1 MLQPFSTIPFSNQS
15 LFNPQISINS
25 GQMFL
30 WEKFDNSWY
39 GVYGNHI
46 LKFSTTTI
54 NNNGDSSNNNN
65 NNNVEFFSFPEFKEW
80 EKQVFRLDD
89 DIEKI
94 IAGFS
99 NDVVVSEAI
108 RRYPGLRLMRQ
119 EPHQCMFSFVCAS
132 NTNILMIRRM
142 LKNLS
147 RKFGVKV
154 IIDGKEFFT
163 FPTADSLNKA
173 NINELLSCGI
183 GYRAKA
189 IKAVAEGI
197 ASGKLDIKELTHA
210 SYNDAKEQLLKIY
223 GIGNKIADCILLFSL
238 EKLESFPI
246 DVWIARALSSYYD
259 WVFIENKNRQ
269 KKEKKKIDDKI
280 TFGQYNILSEA
291 IRNYFG
297 KYSGYAQQYLFY
309 YMRQNAAKKW

>member
-1 MLQPFSTIPFSNQS
+1 
-15 LFNPQISINS
+15 
-25 GQMFL
+25 MFL

-309 YMRQNAAKKW
+309 YMRQNAEKKW

>member
-1 MLQPFSTIPFSNQS
+1 VLQPFSTIPFSNQS

-46 LKFSTTTI
+46 LKFSTTI
-54 NNNGDSSNNNN
+54 INNGDSSNNNNN

>member
-1 MLQPFSTIPFSNQS
+1 
-15 LFNPQISINS
+15 
-25 GQMFL
+25 MFL

-46 LKFSTTTI
+46 LKFSTPTG
-54 NNNGDSSNNNN
+54 NNGNSSNNNN
-65 NNNVEFFSFPEFKEW
+65 NNIEFFSFPEIKEW

-99 NDVVVSEAI
+99 NDIIVSEAI
-108 RRYPGLRLMRQ
+108 RKYPGLRLMRQ
-119 EPHQCMFSFVCAS
+119 EPHQCMLSFVCAS

-154 IIDGKEFFT
+154 MIDGKEFFT

-173 NINELLSCGI
+173 NINELLTCGI

-197 ASGKLDIKELTHA
+197 ASGKLDVKELTHT

-246 DVWIARALSSYYD
+246 DVWIARALSSYYG
-259 WVFIENKNRQ
+259 WVFSENKNKQ
-269 KKEKKKIDDKI
+269 KKKKIDDKI
-280 TFGQYNILSEA
+280 TFSQYNILSET

-309 YMRQNAAKKW
+309 YMRHNAAKKW

>member
-1 MLQPFSTIPFSNQS
+1 
-15 LFNPQISINS
+15 
-25 GQMFL
+25 MFL

-280 TFGQYNILSEA
+280 TFGQYNILSKA

>member
-1 MLQPFSTIPFSNQS
+1 
-15 LFNPQISINS
+15 
-25 GQMFL
+25 MFL

-39 GVYGNHI
+39 GIYGNHI
-46 LKFSTTTI
+46 LKFSTTTG
-54 NNNGDSSNNNN
+54 NNGDSSNNNS
-65 NNNVEFFSFPEFKEW
+65 NNVEFFSFPEFKEW

-108 RRYPGLRLMRQ
+108 RMYPGLRLMRQ

-154 IIDGKEFFT
+154 MIDGKEFFT

-210 SYNDAKEQLLKIY
+210 SYNDAKDQLLRIY

-246 DVWIARALSSYYD
+246 DVWIARALSSYYG
-259 WVFIENKNRQ
+259 WVFTENKNRQ
-269 KKEKKKIDDKI
+269 KKEMKIDDKI

>member
-1 MLQPFSTIPFSNQS
+1 
-15 LFNPQISINS
+15 
-25 GQMFL
+25 MFL

-54 NNNGDSSNNNN
+54 NNGDSSNNNS
-65 NNNVEFFSFPEFKEW
+65 NNVEFFSFPEFKEW

>member
-1 MLQPFSTIPFSNQS
+1 
-15 LFNPQISINS
+15 
-25 GQMFL
+25 MFL

-54 NNNGDSSNNNN
+54 NNGDSSNNNN

>member
-1 MLQPFSTIPFSNQS
+1 
-15 LFNPQISINS
+15 
-25 GQMFL
+25 MFL

-54 NNNGDSSNNNN
+54 NNNGDSSNNNNNN

>member
-1 MLQPFSTIPFSNQS
+1 VLQPFSTIPFSNQS

-280 TFGQYNILSEA
+280 TFGQYNILSKA

>member
-1 MLQPFSTIPFSNQS
+1 VLQPFSTIPFSNQS

-39 GVYGNHI
+39 GIYGNHI
-46 LKFSTTTI
+46 LKFSTTTG
-54 NNNGDSSNNNN
+54 NNGDSSNNNS
-65 NNNVEFFSFPEFKEW
+65 NNVEFFSFPEFKEW

-154 IIDGKEFFT
+154 MIDGKEFFT

-189 IKAVAEGI
+189 IKAVAKVLPQEN
-197 ASGKLDIKELTHA
+197 LT
-210 SYNDAKEQLLKIY
+210 SK
-223 GIGNKIADCILLFSL
+223 S
-238 EKLESFPI
+238 
-246 DVWIARALSSYYD
+246 
-259 WVFIENKNRQ
+259 
-269 KKEKKKIDDKI
+269 
-280 TFGQYNILSEA
+280 
-291 IRNYFG
+291 
-297 KYSGYAQQYLFY
+297 
-309 YMRQNAAKKW
+309 

>member
-1 MLQPFSTIPFSNQS
+1 MLQPFSTIPFSNQF
-15 LFNPQISINS
+15 LFDPQISINS

-39 GVYGNHI
+39 GIYGNNI
-46 LKFSTTTI
+46 LKFSTPTV
-54 NNNGDSSNNNN
+54 NNDDSSNNNN
-65 NNNVEFFSFPEFKEW
+65 NNNVEFFSFPEIKEW

-99 NDVVVSEAI
+99 NDIVVSEAI
-108 RRYPGLRLMRQ
+108 RKYPGLRLMRQ
-119 EPHQCMFSFVCAS
+119 QPHQCMFSFVCAS
-132 NTNILMIRRM
+132 NTNIVMIRRM

-163 FPTADSLNKA
+163 FPTVDSLNKA

-189 IKAVAEGI
+189 IKAVAESI

-210 SYNDAKEQLLKIY
+210 SYNDAKEQLLKVY

-246 DVWIARALSSYYD
+246 DVWIARALSSYYG
-259 WVFIENKNRQ
+259 WLFSENKNKE
-269 KKEKKKIDDKI
+269 KKEKKMDDKI
-280 TFGQYNILSEA
+280 TFKQYNILSEA

-297 KYSGYAQQYLFY
+297 KYSGYAQQFLYY
-309 YMRQNAAKKW
+309 YMRQNASKKW

>member
-1 MLQPFSTIPFSNQS
+1 
-15 LFNPQISINS
+15 
-25 GQMFL
+25 MFL

-54 NNNGDSSNNNN
+54 NNNGDSSNNNNN

>member
-1 MLQPFSTIPFSNQS
+1 
-15 LFNPQISINS
+15 
-25 GQMFL
+25 MFL

-46 LKFSTTTI
+46 LKFSTTI
-54 NNNGDSSNNNN
+54 INNGDSSNNNN
-65 NNNVEFFSFPEFKEW
+65 NNNKVEFFSFPEFKEW

>member
-1 MLQPFSTIPFSNQS
+1 
-15 LFNPQISINS
+15 
-25 GQMFL
+25 MFL

-39 GVYGNHI
+39 GIYGNHI
-46 LKFSTTTI
+46 LKFSTTTG
-54 NNNGDSSNNNN
+54 NNGDSSNNNS
-65 NNNVEFFSFPEFKEW
+65 NNVEFFSFPEFKEW

-108 RRYPGLRLMRQ
+108 RKYPGLRLMRQ

-154 IIDGKEFFT
+154 MIDGKEFFT
-163 FPTADSLNKA
+163 FPTSDSLNKA

-246 DVWIARALSSYYD
+246 DVWIARALSSYYG

-269 KKEKKKIDDKI
+269 KKEKKKIDDK
-280 TFGQYNILSEA
+280 T
-291 IRNYFG
+291 
-297 KYSGYAQQYLFY
+297 
-309 YMRQNAAKKW
+309 

>member
-1 MLQPFSTIPFSNQS
+1 VVLQPFPTIPSSNQS

-46 LKFSTTTI
+46 LKFSTPTG
-54 NNNGDSSNNNN
+54 NNGNSSNNNN
-65 NNNVEFFSFPEFKEW
+65 IEFFSFPEIKEW

-99 NDVVVSEAI
+99 NDIIVSEAI
-108 RRYPGLRLMRQ
+108 RKYPGLRLMRQ
-119 EPHQCMFSFVCAS
+119 EPHQCMLSFVCAS

-173 NINELLSCGI
+173 NINELLTCGI

-197 ASGKLDIKELTHA
+197 ASGKLDVKELTHT

-246 DVWIARALSSYYD
+246 DVWIARALSSYYG
-259 WVFIENKNRQ
+259 WVFSENKNKQ
-269 KKEKKKIDDKI
+269 KKKKIDDKI
-280 TFGQYNILSEA
+280 TFSQYNILSET

-309 YMRQNAAKKW
+309 YMRHNAAKKW

>member
-1 MLQPFSTIPFSNQS
+1 
-15 LFNPQISINS
+15 
-25 GQMFL
+25 MFL

-46 LKFSTTTI
+46 LKFSTTI
-54 NNNGDSSNNNN
+54 INNGDSSNNNN

-309 YMRQNAAKKW
+309 YMRQNAEKKW

>member
-1 MLQPFSTIPFSNQS
+1 VLQPFSTIPFSNQS

-46 LKFSTTTI
+46 LKFSTTI
-54 NNNGDSSNNNN
+54 INNGDSSNNNN
-65 NNNVEFFSFPEFKEW
+65 NIEFFSFPEFKEW

-309 YMRQNAAKKW
+309 YMRQNAEKKW

>member
-1 MLQPFSTIPFSNQS
+1 VLQPFSTIPFSNQS

-46 LKFSTTTI
+46 LKFSTTI
-54 NNNGDSSNNNN
+54 INNGDSSNNNN

>member
-1 MLQPFSTIPFSNQS
+1 
-15 LFNPQISINS
+15 
-25 GQMFL
+25 MFL

-46 LKFSTTTI
+46 LKFSTTTS
-54 NNNGDSSNNNN
+54 NNGDSSNNNNN

>member
-1 MLQPFSTIPFSNQS
+1 
-15 LFNPQISINS
+15 
-25 GQMFL
+25 MFL

-46 LKFSTTTI
+46 LKFSTTTS
-54 NNNGDSSNNNN
+54 NNGDSSNNNNNN

-210 SYNDAKEQLLKIY
+210 SYNDAKERLLKIY

-280 TFGQYNILSEA
+280 TFGQYNILSKA

>member
-1 MLQPFSTIPFSNQS
+1 
-15 LFNPQISINS
+15 
-25 GQMFL
+25 MFL

>member
-1 MLQPFSTIPFSNQS
+1 
-15 LFNPQISINS
+15 
-25 GQMFL
+25 MFL

-39 GVYGNHI
+39 GIYGNHI
-46 LKFSTTTI
+46 LKFSTTTS
-54 NNNGDSSNNNN
+54 NNGDSSNNN

>member
-1 MLQPFSTIPFSNQS
+1 
-15 LFNPQISINS
+15 
-25 GQMFL
+25 
-30 WEKFDNSWY
+30 
-39 GVYGNHI
+39 
-46 LKFSTTTI
+46 
-54 NNNGDSSNNNN
+54 
-65 NNNVEFFSFPEFKEW
+65 
-80 EKQVFRLDD
+80 
-89 DIEKI
+89 
-94 IAGFS
+94 
-99 NDVVVSEAI
+99 
-108 RRYPGLRLMRQ
+108 
-119 EPHQCMFSFVCAS
+119 
-132 NTNILMIRRM
+132 MIRRM

-173 NINELLSCGI
+173 NINELLTCGI

-197 ASGKLDIKELTHA
+197 ASGKLDVKELTHT

-246 DVWIARALSSYYD
+246 DVWIARALSSYYG
-259 WVFIENKNRQ
+259 WVFSENKNKQ
-269 KKEKKKIDDKI
+269 KKKKKIDDKI
-280 TFGQYNILSEA
+280 TFSQYNILSET

-309 YMRQNAAKKW
+309 YMRHNAAKKW

>member
-1 MLQPFSTIPFSNQS
+1 
-15 LFNPQISINS
+15 
-25 GQMFL
+25 MFL

-46 LKFSTTTI
+46 LKFSTTI
-54 NNNGDSSNNNN
+54 INNGDSSNNNN
-65 NNNVEFFSFPEFKEW
+65 NIEFFSFPEFKEW

-280 TFGQYNILSEA
+280 TFGQYNVLSEA

-309 YMRQNAAKKW
+309 YMRQNAEKKW